1 MIIQKVVRAEVHRK
15 FTSGYFPSDKV
26 FSKKLRIL
34 ERYLVK
40 NRGID
45 VTIYLVEFLH
55 TTRESDTG
63 TSRSEKLSLLFS
75 SCNVREKRT
84 QRIFSFFDVVSKVD
98 VKPKAPRSA
107 SETFLGMS

>member
-75 SCNVREKRT
+75 SCNVREKST
-84 QRIFSFFDVVSKVD
+84 HATL
-98 VKPKAPRSA
+98 VKERN
-107 SETFLGMS
+107 EYFRFLMLCRKSM